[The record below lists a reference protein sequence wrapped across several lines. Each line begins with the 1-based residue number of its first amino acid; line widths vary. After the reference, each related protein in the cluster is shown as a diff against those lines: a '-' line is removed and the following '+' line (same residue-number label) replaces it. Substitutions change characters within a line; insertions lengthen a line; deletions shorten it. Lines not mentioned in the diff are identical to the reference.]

1 MLSTGKIFG
10 GKEKSVAGSDVD
22 GDGDDDDNDDGDDND
37 MDNDVDEN
45 LFDHNP
51 SSSSDH
57 SRQISMEK
65 TTGERVRGRKER
77 ARGRKESVREC
88 VL

>member
-1 MLSTGKIFG
+1 M
-10 GKEKSVAGSDVD
+10 D
-22 GDGDDDDNDDGDDND
+22 GDDINNDDDDDDNDGDDEND

-57 SRQISMEK
+57 SRQISVEK

>member
-1 MLSTGKIFG
+1 M
-10 GKEKSVAGSDVD
+10 D
-22 GDGDDDDNDDGDDND
+22 GDDINDNDGDDIDDDDDINDGNDGDDD
-37 MDNDVDEN
+37 DEN

-57 SRQISMEK
+57 SRQISVEK
-65 TTGERVRGRKER
+65 TTGERVRKER
-77 ARGRKESVREC
+77 VRGRKESVREC